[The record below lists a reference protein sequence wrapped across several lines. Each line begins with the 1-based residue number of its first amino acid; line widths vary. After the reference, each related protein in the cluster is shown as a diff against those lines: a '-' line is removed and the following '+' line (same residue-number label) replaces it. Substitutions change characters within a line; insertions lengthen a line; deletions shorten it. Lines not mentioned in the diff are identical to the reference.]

1 MRGVFLDL
9 GTVHDGDLDMT
20 ALESALPGLVVHDRT
35 SSAEVAARIA
45 GFDVIMTNKCRITRD
60 AMASGG
66 PPKLIALTATG
77 VDNVDIAAAREL
89 RIAVTNLHDY
99 CTQSVAQHVF
109 ALLLALNHQ
118 LREYAALVRRGDWGR
133 AGAFSVSR
141 YPIRELAGRQ
151 LVVVGLGTL
160 GRAVARL
167 GEAFGMQVAVANR
180 PGGGAVPGR
189 RDLDE
194 LLPAADVLTLHC
206 PLTAATRGLIGARRL
221 ALMRPDAILINTA
234 RGGLVD
240 AAALAAALREGR
252 LGGAGIDVLDGEP
265 PAPDHPLL
273 QPDIPN
279 LILTP
284 HVAWAAREARQ
295 RCLDELARNIRA
307 FQKGERRN
315 RVV

>member
-109 ALLLALNHQ
+109 ALLLALNHR

>member
-109 ALLLALNHQ
+109 ALLLALNHR

-307 FQKGERRN
+307 FQKGEHRN

>member
-284 HVAWAAREARQ
+284 HVAWAAQEARQ

-307 FQKGERRN
+307 FQKGEHRN

>member
-109 ALLLALNHQ
+109 ALLLALNHR

-284 HVAWAAREARQ
+284 HVAWAAQEARQ

-307 FQKGERRN
+307 FQKGEHRN

>member
-109 ALLLALNHQ
+109 ALLLALNHR

-284 HVAWAAREARQ
+284 HVAWAAQEARQ